1 VDLKVDGRAIARL
14 VGILKEHRGRGHGSA
29 LMWLVEDFAG
39 ARACTKVV
47 LNSTADA
54 LPFYMR
60 LGYTEQEWDP
70 TDLKPQDTQVV
81 KEL

>member
-1 VDLKVDGRAIARL
+1 
-14 VGILKEHRGRGHGSA
+14 
-29 LMWLVEDFAG
+29 
-39 ARACTKVV
+39 
-47 LNSTADA
+47 
-54 LPFYMR
+54 MR